1 MKIKRA
7 CTVNPNEHQAINE
20 IYSQIF
26 QENIGVV
33 IMFCSSNYNC
43 PILAKEIKLTFQN
56 VLVFACTTAGE
67 IGSTGYIKDGITAVS
82 ISGNSASFN
91 LINIPNISQ
100 FDIEK
105 SDKLVTS
112 FKEKNSGFSVNPNKF
127 VGLLL
132 IDGLSKLE
140 DKFIFNLSKSF
151 YPMEII
157 GGSSGDDL
165 KMEKTFVYN
174 DGEFL
179 SNFASLLIIESKAA
193 FLTFKTHHFIPT
205 DKKLIVTEA
214 DYKERIVYELNA
226 EKAAIEYA
234 NMLGLTVR
242 DLNTSVFAKHPL
254 MIKVGYD
261 WYVRAIAQMNDDLS
275 LSFLCSLD
283 VGTVLTLAIG
293 KDIKTDLID
302 KITDLK
308 SMLGNISLIIA
319 FDCILR
325 RIEIESN
332 DLEKDINNILA
343 KENFIGFSTYG
354 EQCDSIHVNQTMTGI
369 AFGL

>member
-7 CTVNPNEHQAINE
+7 FSVNPNEQKATTE
-20 IYSQIF
+20 IYSQIY

-33 IMFCSSNYNC
+33 LLFCSSNYN
-43 PILAKEIKLTFQN
+43 PQKLAQEIKNTFGN
-56 VLVFACTTAGE
+56 ILVFACTTAGE
-67 IGSTGYIKDGITAVS
+67 IGSNGYIKNGITAVS
-82 ISGNSASFN
+82 ISANSASFS
-91 LINIPNISQ
+91 LVGIPNISE

-105 SDKLVTS
+105 SDKIVAAI
-112 FKEKNSGFSVNPNKF
+112 KEKYANFSITPNKF

-165 KMEKTFVYN
+165 KMDKTYVYH
-174 DGEFL
+174 DGQFL
-179 SNFASLLIIESKAA
+179 SNFASLLIIESKVS

-214 DYKERIVYELNA
+214 NYNERIVYELNA
-226 EKAAIEYA
+226 EKAAVEYA
-234 NMLGLTVR
+234 KMLDLTVEE
-242 DLNTSVFAKHPL
+242 LNNTIFAKHPL

-261 WYVRAIAQMNDDLS
+261 WYVRAISKVNEDLS
-275 LSFLCSLD
+275 VSFLCSLD

-293 KDIKTDLID
+293 KNITTDLNE

-308 SMLGNISLIIA
+308 NMLGNISLIIA

-332 DLEKDINNILA
+332 NIEKDINDIFA